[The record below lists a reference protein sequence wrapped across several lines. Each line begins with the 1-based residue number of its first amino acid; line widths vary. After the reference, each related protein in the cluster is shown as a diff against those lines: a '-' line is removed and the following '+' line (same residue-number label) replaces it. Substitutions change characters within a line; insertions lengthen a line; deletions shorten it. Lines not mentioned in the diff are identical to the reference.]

1 MLLHLLLL
9 PPPLLSAR
17 PQFRCDEKGFL
28 AICAFG
34 LPGRSHEDGPA
45 RGIQAALS
53 IVEAVRRRGGRAC
66 CGVTT
71 GQLFCAMVGSQR
83 RSEYTVFG
91 NAINLR

>member
-1 MLLHLLLL
+1 LQ
-9 PPPLLSAR
+9 R
-17 PQFRCDEKGFL
+17 K
-28 AICAFG
+28 
-34 LPGRSHEDGPA
+34 
-45 RGIQAALS
+45 
-53 IVEAVRRRGGRAC
+53 GGRAC

>member
-1 MLLHLLLL
+1 MITRLQGSAYSSAGRILSYRPLRL
-9 PPPLLSAR
+9 PVSCL
-17 PQFRCDEKGFL
+17 Q
-28 AICAFG
+28 
-34 LPGRSHEDGPA
+34 
-45 RGIQAALS
+45 
-53 IVEAVRRRGGRAC
+53 RRGGRAC